1 MMVDARRTG
10 AWVFVAAWIAMG
22 SRAMPAAQVFTA
34 RTVGVRVDALVT
46 AGGVPVAGLKAE
58 DFDVFDNGV
67 RQKIESVDAGDTPVN
82 VVLALDG
89 SASTSGKR
97 LADLQSATST
107 LVGDLR
113 PVDKA
118 ALTTF
123 NHAVS
128 PRVALTSDFGAVEAA
143 VSGLQ
148 PSGGTALLE
157 GAYVAVVSTLAEP
170 GRSFVI
176 VCTDG
181 RDTTSWLQPDDLIE
195 SAKHSNAVV
204 YVVASS
210 GARHWAPLKSL
221 ADATG
226 GRMIEI
232 ESSAQIAAEFQ
243 KILRDFRSR
252 YVLTFVPDG
261 VTAGGYH
268 RLEVRVRKSGMKV
281 TARPGYF

>member
-1 MMVDARRTG
+1 MMANARRRCG
-10 AWVFVAAWIAMG
+10 WLFVWVSIAMG
-22 SRAMPAAQVFTA
+22 SRAMPSAQVFTA
-34 RTVGVRVDALVT
+34 RTLGVRVDALVT
-46 AGGVPVAGLKAE
+46 ANGVPVSGLKTD

-67 RQKIESVDAGDTPVN
+67 RQKVETADAGDTPVN

-97 LADLQSATST
+97 LADLQDATST
-107 LVGDLR
+107 LVKDLR

-128 PRVALTSDFGAVEAA
+128 PRVILTSDFGAVESA

-181 RDTTSWLQPDDLIE
+181 RDTTSWLQPDELIE

-210 GARHWAPLKSL
+210 GARRWAPLKSL

-252 YVLTFVPDG
+252 YVLTFVPEG
-261 VTAGGYH
+261 VTPGGYH
-268 RLEVRVRKSGMKV
+268 RLEVRVKKSGMKV

>member
-1 MMVDARRTG
+1 MMANARRRCG
-10 AWVFVAAWIAMG
+10 WLFVWVSIAMG
-22 SRAMPAAQVFTA
+22 SRAMPSAQVFTA
-34 RTVGVRVDALVT
+34 RTLGVRVDALVT
-46 AGGVPVAGLKAE
+46 ANGVPVSGLKTD

-67 RQKIESVDAGDTPVN
+67 RQKVETADAGDTPVN

-97 LADLQSATST
+97 LADLQDATST
-107 LVGDLR
+107 LVKDLR

-128 PRVALTSDFGAVEAA
+128 PRVILTSDFGAVESA
-143 VSGLQ
+143 V
-148 PSGGTALLE
+148 
-157 GAYVAVVSTLAEP
+157 
-170 GRSFVI
+170 SFVI

-181 RDTTSWLQPDDLIE
+181 RDTTSWLQPDELIE

-210 GARHWAPLKSL
+210 GARRWAPLKSL

-252 YVLTFVPDG
+252 YVLTFVPEG
-261 VTAGGYH
+261 VTPGGYH
-268 RLEVRVRKSGMKV
+268 RLEVRVKKSGMKV

>member
-1 MMVDARRTG
+1 MKRAARPTCV
-10 AWVFVAAWIAMG
+10 WLAAIATAAMG
-22 SRAMPAAQVFTA
+22 SRALPAAQVFTA
-34 RTVGVRVDALVT
+34 RTIGVRVDALVT
-46 AGGVPVAGLKAE
+46 ANGVPVAGLKAD
-58 DFDVFDNGV
+58 DFDVLDNGV
-67 RQKIESVDAGDTPVN
+67 RQTIESADAGDTPVN

-128 PRVALTSDFGAVEAA
+128 PRVPLTSDFGAVEAA

-181 RDTTSWLQPDDLIE
+181 RDTTSWLQPDELIE

-210 GARHWAPLKSL
+210 DARHWAPLKAL

-243 KILRDFRSR
+243 KILKDFRSR
-252 YVLTFVPDG
+252 YVLTFVPNG
-261 VTAGGYH
+261 VATGGYH
-268 RLEVRVRKSGMKV
+268 RLEVRVRRPGMKV